1 MPSIESLHEVYFGTA
16 YLHSKLSKANRLK
29 VGACIVT
36 ASGAVI
42 PGYNGTPAGTDNACE
57 EYDFFSKATTKPEV
71 LHAELNAILKCAR
84 EGISCFN
91 ATMYITHAPCRACSA
106 MIVQSGIKKVF
117 YREEYRDLSGTEY
130 LNRYN
135 VPTIKV

>member
-1 MPSIESLHEVYFGTA
+1 MPSKESLHEVYFDAA

-36 ASGAVI
+36 ASGAII

-57 EYDFFSKATTKPEV
+57 EYDFFGKATTKLEV

-84 EGISCFN
+84 EGISCLN
-91 ATMYITHAPCRACSA
+91 ATMYITHAPCRQCSA
-106 MIVQSGIKKVF
+106 MILQSGIKQVF
-117 YREEYRDLSGTEY
+117 YKEDYRDLSGVEY
-130 LNRYN
+130 LNSYN
-135 VPTIKV
+135 IPTIKV